1 MAEPQSPI
9 IPGVELPEIVYAK
22 NQPEY
27 RSLPVFRDNDG
38 TVLTRWRLTWRERLL
53 VLWRGDV
60 YLFVSTFNKPLQP
73 LMMEIE
79 RPKVQTNEG

>member
-27 RSLPVFRDNDG
+27 RPLPVYKADDG
-38 TVLTRWRLTWRERLL
+38 TVLSRWRLTWKERFL
-53 VLWRGDV
+53 VLLRGDV
-60 YLFVSTFNKPLQP
+60 YLFTSTFNKPLQP
-73 LMMEIE
+73 VMLEIE